1 MRIISG
7 ILKGKSI
14 DFLKNSNTR
23 PLKDSVRENIFNI
36 LKHSNLIKVKVENS
50 NILDLYSGIGS
61 FGIESLSRLA
71 KKVTFVEQ
79 DEVACNILIINLKKL
94 FLIKKTVVFNN
105 KIEDILSDKM
115 HEKFDIFFLDP
126 PFSNVD
132 YLQTLKLIKKK
143 KIFNLNHIV
152 IIHREKKSDDN
163 YKNLLKIVDTKYYS
177 RSKIIFGEF
186 I

>member
-1 MRIISG
+1 M
-7 ILKGKSI
+7 
-14 DFLKNSNTR
+14 
-23 PLKDSVRENIFNI
+23 
-36 LKHSNLIKVKVENS
+36 
-50 NILDLYSGIGS
+50 
-61 FGIESLSRLA
+61 
-71 KKVTFVEQ
+71 
-79 DEVACNILIINLKKL
+79 
-94 FLIKKTVVFNN
+94 IKKTIVFNN

-163 YKNLLKIVDTKYYS
+163 YKNLLKIVDTKFYS